1 MFRINSCNQQPF
13 SNFSAQK
20 FFDQSPNIGALEV
33 FLLKIKKIWFF
44 TVFLSSVS
52 LILCSCATMSDSLI
66 LGVGSGAAAGSAIA
80 NQNNGDKGT
89 GAAVGAVIG
98 GLSAYLIHKGIEKR
112 EEKIRRDTL
121 LNLEKFDVSTPPKS
135 GTVSIPTGGG
145 HFLTKPVVDMEWVE
159 TQVQGDKL
167 VEGHRV
173 WRIIEKPKWIP
184 SADGETGQKK

>member
-1 MFRINSCNQQPF
+1 MKL
-13 SNFSAQK
+13 K

-33 FLLKIKKIWFF
+33 FLLKIKKTWSF

-66 LGVGSGAAAGSAIA
+66 LGIGSGAAAGSAIA
-80 NQNNGDKGT
+80 NQNNGDKGA

-98 GLSAYLIHKGIEKR
+98 GFSAYLIHKGIERR

-135 GTVSIPTGGG
+135 GMVSIPTGGG

-184 SADGETGQKK
+184 SADGEASQKK

>member
-1 MFRINSCNQQPF
+1 MKIKKSWPF
-13 SNFSAQK
+13 
-20 FFDQSPNIGALEV
+20 LV
-33 FLLKIKKIWFF
+33 FLL
-44 TVFLSSVS
+44 SASVT
-52 LILCSCATMSDSLI
+52 LNSCATMSDSLI
-66 LGVGSGAAAGSAIA
+66 VGIGSGAAAGAA
-80 NQNNGDKGT
+80 LAHNGKGDAGT
-89 GAAVGAVIG
+89 GAAVGAAIG

-112 EEKIRRDTL
+112 EEKIRRETL

-135 GTVSIPTGGG
+135 GTVSIPAGGG

-184 SADGETGQKK
+184 TNDSGGDQKK